1 MWSLQNSFGPDAS
14 FLHDVF
20 EVRGMSLNT
29 RIEIGNAHR
38 CCVRAADCEEV
49 PDIGRYYDPLKLIMR
64 FSMISC
70 GTFVGT
76 NIPTQLD
83 AFMSAAPSPRSVFHS
98 GLKLDRFEVVT
109 ARHTNPFG
117 LDNRLHPIPG
127 RTTAPGR
134 PPARNRPLTAVSSPQ
149 CWQVTYSPPTPRLRM
164 LKSVMGRIGS
174 SERAIV
180 RHSIDQQRQW
190 LLERHGPPADGLSD
204 RKVNRAL
211 TNL

>member
-20 EVRGMSLNT
+20 EVRGMSLNA

-70 GTFVGT
+70 GTFVGA

-98 GLKLDRFEVVT
+98 GLKLDRLEVVT

-117 LDNRLHPIPG
+117 LENRLHPIPG

-134 PPARNRPLTAVSSPQ
+134 HPARNR
-149 CWQVTYSPPTPRLRM
+149 R
-164 LKSVMGRIGS
+164 
-174 SERAIV
+174 
-180 RHSIDQQRQW
+180 
-190 LLERHGPPADGLSD
+190 
-204 RKVNRAL
+204 
-211 TNL
+211 